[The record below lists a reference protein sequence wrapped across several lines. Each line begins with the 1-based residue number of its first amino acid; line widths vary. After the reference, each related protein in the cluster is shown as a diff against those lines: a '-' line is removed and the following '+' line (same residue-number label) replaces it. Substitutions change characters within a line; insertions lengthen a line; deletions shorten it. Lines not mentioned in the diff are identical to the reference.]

1 MATERADP
9 RSSQSIPGRPVL
21 WLLLAVA
28 FGAMASMAWAMPL
41 QAEVTELRPVSMEFT
56 FDYRAPLPENVV
68 YDAPSLEFGD
78 AVFFSVVDQLT
89 VDVGWRVPSPDAF
102 VSSGELTV
110 SVLVESGAG
119 WERTL
124 SVAPPQQF
132 ADRSVATT
140 VAVDFPA
147 AVDLSDQID
156 SVVGA
161 TGALTVRVVAVADVT
176 GAVSRPGQSPVPLD
190 KVSSAEL
197 VFDVT
202 SSSATMRDAKVTNGG
217 AAPSTPSRA
226 VVDVAE
232 ASSATAATPS
242 RAGVQPV
249 VQMLPTTVPVANQ
262 VSLGVVDVDVGVMR
276 YAATALAG
284 VCAFI
289 GVSGLVI
296 SRRSR
301 RKGEAAYIAARY
313 GSRLLPLRSMPDVR
327 SNAPFEL
334 TNFDALLAVASQL
347 GLPVLVDESGQ
358 STSYYVADA
367 LSTFVYT
374 ASGTTRTKAQERQYR
389 KRERALDRIAERERK
404 ENAKRDKQLAQWA
417 RDDQVMQARR
427 DKERAEWARVDQEL
441 ELQRALTD
449 DPPAP
454 KA

>member
-1 MATERADP
+1 
-9 RSSQSIPGRPVL
+9 
-21 WLLLAVA
+21 
-28 FGAMASMAWAMPL
+28 
-41 QAEVTELRPVSMEFT
+41 
-56 FDYRAPLPENVV
+56 
-68 YDAPSLEFGD
+68 
-78 AVFFSVVDQLT
+78 
-89 VDVGWRVPSPDAF
+89 
-102 VSSGELTV
+102 
-110 SVLVESGAG
+110 
-119 WERTL
+119 
-124 SVAPPQQF
+124 
-132 ADRSVATT
+132 
-140 VAVDFPA
+140 
-147 AVDLSDQID
+147 
-156 SVVGA
+156 
-161 TGALTVRVVAVADVT
+161 
-176 GAVSRPGQSPVPLD
+176 
-190 KVSSAEL
+190 
-197 VFDVT
+197 
-202 SSSATMRDAKVTNGG
+202 MRDAKVTNGG

-389 KRERALDRIAERERK
+389 KRERALERIAERERK

-417 RDDQVMQARR
+417 RDDQVMHARR